1 MNGTQSQFKLGLFV
15 LGGVTLVL
23 AGLFLFGL
31 RRRLEEKS
39 KFETYVTR
47 GVGGLAI
54 GAPVKLLGVTVGEV
68 TDLEFSWNEYPGG
81 QPTCVVVHFGV
92 RVTALPS
99 APAFDLQQA
108 VQTGLRAVVETEGI
122 TGVAVLS
129 LTYVNPAENPPLLVS
144 WAPRHPV
151 IPSAPSRLDQIIGSV
166 RDTLA
171 SLQRVD
177 FDHLAARI
185 DHLAATADGT
195 LSKLDTRRLSSE
207 LIAASGQVDALA
219 KEARGT
225 LRGMQLE
232 ALAHNTNGLVSS
244 LRDTNAR
251 AQRLIDHLSDVDANE
266 LRQALASFQ
275 QAIHGLD
282 QTTTQLRRY
291 PSGFLF
297 GEAPPPAQSVERSH

>member
-15 LGGVTLVL
+15 LGGVALVL

-39 KFETYVTR
+39 KFETYVTQ

-68 TDLEFSWNEYPGG
+68 TGLEFSWNEYPGG
-81 QPTCVVVHFGV
+81 KPTCVVVHFGIKA
-92 RVTALPS
+92 TALAQP
-99 APAFDLQQA
+99 FDLQNA
-108 VQTGLRAVVETEGI
+108 VQSGLRAVVETEGI
-122 TGVAVLS
+122 TGVAVLA
-129 LTYVNPAENPPLLVS
+129 LTYVDPAENPPLLVS

-166 RDTLA
+166 RATLA

-177 FDHLAARI
+177 FEGLASRI

-195 LSKLDTRRLSSE
+195 LQDLDTRRLSSA
-207 LIAASGQVDALA
+207 LIAASTQVDALA
-219 KEARGT
+219 KQARAT

-232 ALAHNTNGLVSS
+232 TLGRDADGLVVS
-244 LRDTNAR
+244 LRGTNAR
-251 AQRLIDHLSDVDANE
+251 LQRLIDRFSDVDVNE

-275 QAIHGLD
+275 QTIRGLD
-282 QTTTQLRRY
+282 ETTAQLRRY

-297 GEAPPPAQSVERSH
+297 GEAPPPARSVERSR